1 MKTNLLIK
9 SITEKT
15 SKTGRRFHSI
25 ESDNG
30 NISCFEPSIVEN
42 LQKNLG
48 KVVSVEVEE
57 TNGFKNLR
65 KFYGEAEKAEAEAV
79 VKQDTRNEN
88 GKKAG
93 MIVSYVK
100 DLVVAGKVEMK
111 DFEITAIN
119 LFAIQSKLEDL

>member
-15 SKTGRRFHSI
+15 SKTGRRFHSV
-25 ESDNG
+25 ESDTG
-30 NISCFEPSIVEN
+30 NISCFEPAIIEN

-65 KFYGEAEKAEAEAV
+65 KFYGEAEEKEAKEV

-100 DLVVAGKVEMK
+100 DLVVAGKVEFK
-111 DFEITAIN
+111 DFERTAIN
-119 LFAIQSKLEDL
+119 LFAIQSTLENL